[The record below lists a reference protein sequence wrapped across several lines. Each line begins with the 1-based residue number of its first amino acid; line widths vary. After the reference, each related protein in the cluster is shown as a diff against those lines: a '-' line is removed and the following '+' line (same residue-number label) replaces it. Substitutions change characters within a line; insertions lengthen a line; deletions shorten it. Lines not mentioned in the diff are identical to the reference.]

1 MEKLE
6 NLTLKEIKKLI
17 YEGKTE
23 ILGQILDYLLPDR
36 TQSFM
41 VRRLLKMY
49 FGIDLDSKGGKNYG

>member
-23 ILGQILDYLLPDR
+23 ILGQILDYLLPDKA
-36 TQSFM
+36 QSFM